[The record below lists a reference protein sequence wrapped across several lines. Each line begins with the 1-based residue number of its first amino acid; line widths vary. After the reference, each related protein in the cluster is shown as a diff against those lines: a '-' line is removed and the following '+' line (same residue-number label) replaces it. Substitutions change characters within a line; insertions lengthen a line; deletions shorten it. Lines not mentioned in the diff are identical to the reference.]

1 MPQSPLAATVAR
13 SIINNAQTSLVADA
27 NGNLRVSV
35 VTPADAKSSLHDITS
50 AVTVLA
56 APGWIINVNVVVA
69 GSGNQQIGAATAGQH
84 VVAVAADQGVFATAA
99 GQPVASAAAARL
111 RIALGDGSGLA
122 DLSRSIEPV
131 IAALADENVRAAEA
145 GDDVTAAAAVE
156 QVGAAGFWFGRVG
169 DEVAQLVELV
179 IYVALVII
187 KILRPKIADDG
198 RRSGA
203 ATHHGAA
210 HGQPE

>member
-69 GSGNQQIGAATAGQH
+69 GSAAGSINDCATTG
-84 VVAVAADQGVFATAA
+84 AVAAANQIAVTPAAT
-99 GQPVASAAAARL
+99 
-111 RIALGDGSGLA
+111 GSCLMNW
-122 DLSRSIEPV
+122 P
-131 IAALADENVRAAEA
+131 
-145 GDDVTAAAAVE
+145 
-156 QVGAAGFWFGRVG
+156 
-169 DEVAQLVELV
+169 
-179 IYVALVII
+179 ALVGITVT
-187 KILRPKIADDG
+187 PG
-198 RRSGA
+198 
-203 ATHHGAA
+203 T
-210 HGQPE
+210 GQTLAVAYEPAV